1 MKTTTSV
8 VVDAEQIKRNIAAR
22 KALGMTADQY
32 QRHLENEA
40 YELRNRLS
48 RLQFEMIQ
56 ADLQGNSELAERK
69 LAEYHQL
76 GGK

>member
-32 QRHLENEA
+32 QRYLENEA

-48 RLQFEMIQ
+48 RLQFEIQ

-69 LAEYHQL
+69 LAEYRQL